1 MGLVID
7 LKQEKDQTIKQLE
20 VVAGSPAAQAGLQT
34 GDVITAIN
42 GQPVDERHPLVSLL
56 LEHVAGE
63 TVTVDILRDGQT
75 FQTELTLGERA

>member
-1 MGLVID
+1 M
-7 LKQEKDQTIKQLE
+7 IK
-20 VVAGSPAAQAGLQT
+20 S
-34 GDVITAIN
+34 IIN

-75 FQTELTLGERA
+75 FQIELTLGERPNVTADG

>member
-7 LKQEKDQTIKQLE
+7 IKQEKDQVIKKLR
-20 VVAGSPAAQAGLQT
+20 VGAGSPAAQARLQT

-63 TVTVDILRDGQT
+63 TVTVDILRNGQT
-75 FQTELTLGERA
+75 FKLN